1 MADKYY
7 IGENIKKHAA
17 HHESFKALW
26 ETKWQKPVGDIVP
39 LHAASNT
46 ISSVAWGS
54 TLSCSARPKI
64 LSRW

>member
-26 ETKWQKPVGDIVP
+26 ETKWQKPVGKAVSLP
-39 LHAASNT
+39 A
-46 ISSVAWGS
+46 
-54 TLSCSARPKI
+54 
-64 LSRW
+64 